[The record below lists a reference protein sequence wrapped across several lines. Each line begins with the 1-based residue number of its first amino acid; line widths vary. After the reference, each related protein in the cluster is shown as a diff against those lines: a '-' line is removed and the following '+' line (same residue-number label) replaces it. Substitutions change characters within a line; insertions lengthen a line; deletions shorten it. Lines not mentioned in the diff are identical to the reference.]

1 MIKKSR
7 AIFALAAILLIFFL
21 MEPIA
26 ESVCSQSTKPSAPQ
40 FTIKVIS
47 EDNLQLVI
55 ENQHF
60 TSSSSV
66 NAIEYYYRVKDHYSQ
81 QWMRNGG
88 DGQLQ
93 SDSKTTLIE
102 IKTPYP
108 SDYPFD
114 PSLQTFLNNST
125 VLDFQVQAKTGYYLV
140 TQKPG
145 YMPGIPPV
153 GPGNGYT
160 EITFNE
166 SETSDWSNTQ
176 TITLS
181 ANVPLNPSPS
191 PNTSASP
198 TPSVPELSWLAIVP
212 LLLSLFSV
220 AVILRNRKTFDQ

>member
-1 MIKKSR
+1 MQKIS
-7 AIFALAAILLIFFL
+7 LSLAILTSVLVIIFL
-21 MEPIA
+21 MQLMA
-26 ESVCSQSTKPSAPQ
+26 VSVYAQSTKPSAPQ
-40 FTIKVIS
+40 FTIKVLS
-47 EDNLQLVI
+47 EGNLQLVI

-66 NAIEYYYRVKDHYSQ
+66 NAIEYYYRVKDHNSQ

-93 SDSKTTLIE
+93 SGSKTTVIE
-102 IKTPYP
+102 IFL
-108 SDYPFD
+108 SPF
-114 PSLQTFLNNST
+114 LQSFLDNST

-181 ANVPLNPSPS
+181 ANVPLSPSPS

-198 TPSVPELSWLAIVP
+198 TPSVPEFSWLMILP
-212 LLLSLFSV
+212 LFGSALFI
-220 AVILRNRKTFDQ
+220 AVILRHRKTTQGQLRDSYE

>member
-1 MIKKSR
+1 MR
-7 AIFALAAILLIFFL
+7 RVVFALTTLLVIIFL
-21 MEPIA
+21 MQLMA
-26 ESVCSQSTKPSAPQ
+26 VSAYAQSTKPSAPQ

-47 EDNLQLVI
+47 EGNLQLVI

-93 SDSKTTLIE
+93 SGSKTTVIE
-102 IKTPYP
+102 IFL
-108 SDYPFD
+108 SPF
-114 PSLQTFLNNST
+114 LQSFLNNST
-125 VLDFQVQAKTGYYLV
+125 VLDFQVQAKTGYYFV

-145 YMPGIPPV
+145 YIPGIPPV

-166 SETSDWSNTQ
+166 SETSDWSNIQ

-181 ANVPLNPSPS
+181 ANVHLSPSPS

-198 TPSVPELSWLAIVP
+198 TPSVPEFPETLAITFLAIMALV
-212 LLLSLFSV
+212 V
-220 AVILRNRKTFDQ
+220 AVVFRRKK